1 MLPQAQISEINENS
15 PYLLCTKSL
24 HNQLQNTMRTSV
36 LAFTFLVS
44 SAAAFAPSPIAC
56 RSDASAT
63 ALNLFGGKKEG
74 GDNKGAMGGM
84 MDQLAMFKKAQEIAT
99 KKQAIEKE
107 LQLLTFDGKSSNEK
121 VTVSMKY
128 MPSLNP
134 MDPQPEFEVQGFTFD
149 DEWYAG
155 ASPDDIAAAA
165 TEAYRSGVQAT
176 MLGSEEKFKVL
187 AEDLKAMMAGK

>member
-1 MLPQAQISEINENS
+1 MK
-15 PYLLCTKSL
+15 TF
-24 HNQLQNTMRTSV
+24 V

-44 SAAAFAPSPIAC
+44 SAAAFAPSQIAC

-121 VTVSMKY
+121 VAVSMKY

-134 MDPQPEFEVQGFTFD
+134 MDPQPEFEVQGSLLMMNGTRVPVQMTLRRLLRRHTD
-149 DEWYAG
+149 Q
-155 ASPDDIAAAA
+155 
-165 TEAYRSGVQAT
+165 AYRQPCWVRKRNLRCWPRT
-176 MLGSEEKFKVL
+176 
-187 AEDLKAMMAGK
+187 